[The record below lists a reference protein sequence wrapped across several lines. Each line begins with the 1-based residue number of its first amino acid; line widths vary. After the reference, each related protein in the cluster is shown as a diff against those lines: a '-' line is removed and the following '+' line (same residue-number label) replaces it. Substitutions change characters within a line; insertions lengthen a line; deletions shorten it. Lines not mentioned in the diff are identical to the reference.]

1 MQESE
6 ISTMSGQ
13 EDFGP
18 LVDVLLAC
26 VGVIDVLS
34 LAALMIAPPSS
45 SSSKRVAADMNN
57 NDVMAVTGDKNLSK
71 DQTRS
76 IPMLVVDSMIK
87 DGDVIDSLM
96 SKVNELEA
104 KVNEL
109 EVRSREPSMERFLDS
124 ERYRRSRSPSPY
136 GECRS
141 GAVDEDE
148 DTITHKK
155 LITRDDEFRKTIK
168 RSSKGSSTHET
179 REEELAKL
187 SEIEAEEMTN
197 MNDFVTI
204 VYSQHSGDQSDDD
217 YYPHGTIDTIE
228 EVASCPIHGNMGEE
242 IERSP
247 EPGMATII
255 DKPWCDIKKDA
266 GKIRQQE
273 KREQTRRSL
282 SIEEQPVEEKIASET
297 DINEKLIKM
306 EKVQLQ
312 QTSPT
317 RMLMKQAHV
326 NSEDFH
332 EETLD
337 DLDET
342 EIVGNEAK
350 VCVEETVNV
359 ETLIPFVE
367 SFPKTNE
374 IPKDESTKE
383 FFMHERAQALPLE
396 TESLNPA
403 LQPSIT
409 VLKSP
414 QNNASVEDF
423 IAESITEMPVERVPE
438 VEIIDETSNSNSKI
452 NAFTSSSSSLK
463 TDDVSGVQQ
472 ASAAMENVE
481 YH

>member
-1 MQESE
+1 
-6 ISTMSGQ
+6 MSGQ

-26 VGVIDVLS
+26 VGVMDVLS
-34 LAALMIAPPSS
+34 LVALMIAPPSS
-45 SSSKRVAADMNN
+45 LSSRKKITADMNN
-57 NDVMAVTGDKNLSK
+57 NDVMAFTGDKSSSM

-87 DGDVIDSLM
+87 EGDVIDTLM

-104 KVNEL
+104 KVTEL

-136 GECRS
+136 GQNRS
-141 GAVDEDE
+141 GAANEDE
-148 DTITHKK
+148 DTISHTN

-168 RSSKGSSTHET
+168 RSSKGSSTHES

-197 MNDFVTI
+197 MNDFVPI
-204 VYSQHSGDQSDDD
+204 VYSQHSDQSDDG

-228 EVASCPIHGNMGEE
+228 ETATCPIHADMSEE

-247 EPGMATII
+247 EPGMSTII

-282 SIEEQPVEEKIASET
+282 SIEEQPVAEQVAGEI
-297 DINEKLIKM
+297 DINEKFIKI
-306 EKVQLQ
+306 EKVHLQ

-332 EETLD
+332 EETFN
-337 DLDET
+337 DLVET
-342 EIVGNEAK
+342 EAVEDEAK
-350 VCVEETVNV
+350 VIVEEIVNAK
-359 ETLIPFVE
+359 TSIPIVE

-374 IPKDESTKE
+374 IPKEESAE
-383 FFMHERAQALPLE
+383 QFFSHEQAQALPSQN
-396 TESLNPA
+396 ESLNPA
-403 LQPSIT
+403 LHPTIT

-414 QNNASVEDF
+414 ENLASNENF
-423 IAESITEMPVERVPE
+423 TAENITEMPVERVPE
-438 VEIIDETSNSNSKI
+438 VEIIDETSNSNLEI
-452 NAFTSSSSSLK
+452 NAFTSSSSLK
-463 TDDVSGVQQ
+463 TDDVSGVFQ

-481 YH
+481 YL